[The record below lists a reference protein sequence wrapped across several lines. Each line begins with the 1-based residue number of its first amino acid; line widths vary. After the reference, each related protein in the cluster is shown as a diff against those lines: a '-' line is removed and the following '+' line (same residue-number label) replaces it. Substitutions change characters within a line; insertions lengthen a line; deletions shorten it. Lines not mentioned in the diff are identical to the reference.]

1 MMMMKDA
8 RRSDENSV
16 KTWLIHEIARGQR
29 ANGRFCGR
37 LWVNQIET

>member
-16 KTWLIHEIARGQR
+16 KTWLIHEIARSAPMVDFAVG
-29 ANGRFCGR
+29 CG
-37 LWVNQIET
+37 